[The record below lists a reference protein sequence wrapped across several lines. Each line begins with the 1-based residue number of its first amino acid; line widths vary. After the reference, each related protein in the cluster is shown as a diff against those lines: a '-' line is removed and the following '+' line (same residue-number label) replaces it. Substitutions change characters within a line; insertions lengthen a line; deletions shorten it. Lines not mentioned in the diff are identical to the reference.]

1 MTSESEIMIN
11 PTAKTQGNSPYLF
24 IGGRSNIYALD
35 KLSGEIVWEVTL
47 KPGFFKS
54 GKDFVTLSEGLDFL
68 FAFTHGIAFCLDKYT
83 GRIIWQTT
91 IKHLKHHVTSM
102 TADATLLGG
111 GFEAGSSD
119 APESDDGDGDGG
131 DGDGGGD

>member
-1 MTSESEIMIN
+1 MNSSQAN
-11 PTAKTQGNSPYLF
+11 RGNSPYLF
-24 IGGRSNIYALD
+24 IGGRSYVYALD
-35 KLSGEIVWEVTL
+35 KLSGDIAWEIAL

-83 GRIIWQTT
+83 GRIIWQTP
-91 IKHLKHHVTSM
+91 IKRLKYETTSM
-102 TADATLLGG
+102 AVDATLLGG

-119 APESDDGDGDGG
+119 ATESDDGDSDGG
-131 DGDGGGD
+131 DGDGGD